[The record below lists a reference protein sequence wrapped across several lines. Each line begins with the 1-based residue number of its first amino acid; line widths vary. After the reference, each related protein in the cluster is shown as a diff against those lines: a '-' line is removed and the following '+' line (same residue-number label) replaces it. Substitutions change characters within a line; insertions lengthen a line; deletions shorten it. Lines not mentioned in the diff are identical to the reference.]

1 MSLLPF
7 LLLTGLGAIAV
18 VALRSRPRIAT
29 PVGVAALFLA
39 VVAAAL
45 IRPSQSIGIGTSGI
59 ATTEYLRIFLLLA
72 ALATLLLAIVA
83 EATEDRGDAPAVA
96 LGILATCGLALS
108 LPDAR
113 VAVLAATAAGAFGA
127 LVTLVPDRGRTGA
140 TVGTRVLEPRR
151 SQGRWPSPP
160 RPGSAAT

>member
-1 MSLLPF
+1 MARAGSTSRPTAEGPDAANPTLIRSSRGSATSFDDRMSLLPF
-7 LLLTGLGAIAV
+7 LFLTGLGTIAV

-83 EATEDRGDAPAVA
+83 EATEDRGDA
-96 LGILATCGLALS
+96 
-108 LPDAR
+108 
-113 VAVLAATAAGAFGA
+113 
-127 LVTLVPDRGRTGA
+127 
-140 TVGTRVLEPRR
+140 
-151 SQGRWPSPP
+151 
-160 RPGSAAT
+160 